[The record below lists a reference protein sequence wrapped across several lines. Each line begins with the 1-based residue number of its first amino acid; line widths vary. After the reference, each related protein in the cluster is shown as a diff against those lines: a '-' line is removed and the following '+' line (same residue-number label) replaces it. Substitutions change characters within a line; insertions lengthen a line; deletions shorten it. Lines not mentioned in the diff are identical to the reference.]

1 MGSVFFPLLVALA
14 FLLLFL
20 FTLRRTH
27 ASAPEVKLTDFLHS
41 KDFGFGKLAYYDNL
55 NEHNKAQTPWIF
67 IHSIGSSYYSWRYQL
82 QHFSETQRIIAVDL
96 LGFGQSDK
104 PPLADYHL
112 DATTL
117 RLTEFLDSLDVQ
129 RGYLVGCSL
138 GGALCLWLAKLQ
150 PERFPK
156 VVAIAP
162 AATPTLVPLL
172 NIQHEKLAVLGKRL
186 VSRAL
191 IRAALRGGLAHRNK
205 ITPQVVESY
214 FAPFKNPDAVTSFL
228 KSVSIIKDARIF
240 NSLGTVTT
248 PVLIVWGERDRVVQ
262 RSAMIKIVQ
271 SLPQARLL
279 THKNGGH
286 HLMEDEPEWVNTI
299 ISDYFHSTES

>member
-1 MGSVFFPLLVALA
+1 MDSVFLPLLVALA

-20 FTLRRTH
+20 CTLRR
-27 ASAPEVKLTDFLHS
+27 AQVVADDVVLADCLRS
-41 KDFGFGKLAYYDNL
+41 KDFAFGKLAYYDNL
-55 NEHNKAQTPWIF
+55 NEQNKDQIPWIF
-67 IHSIGSSYYSWRYQL
+67 IHSIGSSYYSWRYQI

-104 PPLADYHL
+104 PAEADYHL

-117 RLTEFLDSLDVQ
+117 RLTEFLDALGVQ

-156 VVAIAP
+156 VIAIAP
-162 AATPTLVPLL
+162 AATPTLVPLIS
-172 NIQHEKLAVLGKRL
+172 IQHEKLATLGKRL

-191 IRAALRGGLAHRNK
+191 IRAALRGGLAHRHK

-228 KSVSIIKDARIF
+228 KSVSIIKDVRIF

-248 PVLIVWGERDRVVQ
+248 PVLIVWGERDRVVH
-262 RSAMIKIVQ
+262 RSAIMKIVEN
-271 SLPQARLL
+271 LPQARLL
-279 THKNGGH
+279 THKIGGH
-286 HLMEDEPEWVNTI
+286 HLMEDEPEWVNSI
-299 ISDYFHSTES
+299 ISEYFHST

>member
-1 MGSVFFPLLVALA
+1 MGLIFVPLLVALA

-20 FTLRRTH
+20 LTVRR
-27 ASAPEVKLTDFLHS
+27 AQVVAADVELADFRQT
-41 KDFGFGKLAYYDNL
+41 KNFGFGKLAYYDNL
-55 NEHNKAQTPWIF
+55 NEQNKDQVPWIF
-67 IHSIGSSYYSWRYQL
+67 IHSIGSSYYSWRYQI
-82 QHFSETQRIIAVDL
+82 QHFSQTQRIIAVDL

-104 PPLADYHL
+104 PSQANYDL

-138 GGALCLWLAKLQ
+138 GGALCLWLAKQQ

-156 VVAIAP
+156 VIAIAP
-162 AATPTLVPLL
+162 AATPTLVPLVS
-172 NIQHEKLAVLGKRL
+172 IQHEKLAALGKRL

-191 IRAALRGGLAHRNK
+191 IRAALRGGLAHRHK

-240 NSLGTVTT
+240 NSLSTVNT
-248 PVLIVWGERDRVVQ
+248 PILIVWGERDRVVH
-262 RSAMIKIVQ
+262 RSAIMKIVKN
-271 SLPQARLL
+271 LPQVRLI
-279 THKNGGH
+279 THKIGGH
-286 HLMEDEPEWVNTI
+286 HLMEDEPEWVNKI
-299 ISDYFHSTES
+299 ISDYFQST